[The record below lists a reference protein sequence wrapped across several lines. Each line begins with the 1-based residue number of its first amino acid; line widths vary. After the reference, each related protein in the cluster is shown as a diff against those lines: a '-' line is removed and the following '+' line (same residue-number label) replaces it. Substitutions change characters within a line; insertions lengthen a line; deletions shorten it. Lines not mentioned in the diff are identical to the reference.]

1 MEMHGMPARFGDKVK
16 ISLRYIVRG
25 SSIFSP
31 ILKAG
36 VGATGVNV
44 SEILQLTENTGI

>member
-1 MEMHGMPARFGDKVK
+1 MPARLGDNVK
-16 ISLRYIVRG
+16 ISLRYMIRG

-36 VGATGVNV
+36 VGATGV
-44 SEILQLTENTGI
+44 IKRLGISITL